1 MGFAG
6 IFKGLLGGDPVKS
19 IADIISQFHMSPED
33 KALLDQDCLAMG
45 NLAYGSWIVF
55 ALNSWIGRPNGLL

>member
-19 IADIISQFHMSPED
+19 IADIISQFHV
-33 KALLDQDCLAMG
+33 A
-45 NLAYGSWIVF
+45 
-55 ALNSWIGRPNGLL
+55 